1 MANSNTDIT
10 KESFAKVNLADTE
23 SEKITGESVSAWK
36 DALRRFV
43 TNKGAMASMII
54 IAAIV
59 LFAIIGPHFFGYDID
74 DQDVSRANLPPK
86 IGALTWIPAF
96 NGYENGVD
104 IYKEKNVTKN
114 YWFGTD
120 QFGRDLWTRT
130 WKGTQISLIIALI
143 ATLADV
149 FIGVVYGGVS
159 GYFGGMIDTVLQRIL
174 EIIAGIPNLVWI
186 ILLMLI
192 MRPGLITI
200 TIAILATSW
209 LSMARIVR
217 GEMLKLKNQEFVL
230 ASRTLGAG
238 DGRIIFKHLIP
249 NSIGMIIINTM
260 FSVPNAIFFEA
271 FLSFIGLGI
280 RQPQASLGSLINDG
294 YQMLQI
300 HPYQTLYPGIIIS
313 LLLICFNI
321 MGDGLRDA
329 FDPKLRR

>member
-1 MANSNTDIT
+1 MTTSNADVT
-10 KESFAKVNLADTE
+10 KELFVPADLNDSVGE
-23 SEKITGESVSAWK
+23 QISGESVSAWR
-36 DALRRFV
+36 DAVRRFA

-54 IAAIV
+54 IFLIV
-59 LFAIIGPHFFGYDID
+59 VFAIIGPHFFGYGVD

-86 IGALTWIPAF
+86 IGALSWVPAF
-96 NGYENGVD
+96 SGHESGVD
-104 IYKEKNVTKN
+104 AYKEKNITKN

-120 QFGRDLWTRT
+120 QLGRDLWTRT
-130 WKGTQISLIIALI
+130 WMGTQISLIIALI

-159 GYFGGMIDTVLQRIL
+159 GYFGGLVDNILQRIL
-174 EIIAGIPNLVWI
+174 EIIAGIPSLVWI
-186 ILLMLI
+186 ILLILI
-192 MRPGLITI
+192 LQPGLVTI

-217 GEMLKLKNQEFVL
+217 GEMLKLKNQEFIL
-230 ASRTLGAG
+230 ASRTLGAN

-260 FSVPNAIFFEA
+260 FSVPSAIFFEA

-280 RQPQASLGSLINDG
+280 RSPQSSLGSLINDG

>member
-1 MANSNTDIT
+1 MTTSNADVT
-10 KESFAKVNLADTE
+10 KELFVPADLNDSV
-23 SEKITGESVSAWK
+23 SEQISGESVSAWR
-36 DALRRFV
+36 DAIRRFI

-54 IAAIV
+54 IFLIV
-59 LFAIIGPHFFGYDID
+59 VFAIIGPHFFGYGVD

-86 IGALTWIPAF
+86 IGALSWIPAF
-96 NGYENGVD
+96 SGHEGGVD
-104 IYKEKNVTKN
+104 VYKEKKITKN

-120 QFGRDLWTRT
+120 QLGRDLWTRT
-130 WKGTQISLIIALI
+130 WMGTQISLIIALI

-159 GYFGGMIDTVLQRIL
+159 GYFGGMVDNVLQRIL
-174 EIIAGIPNLVWI
+174 EIIAGIPSLVWI
-186 ILLMLI
+186 ILLILI
-192 MRPGLITI
+192 LQPGLVTI

-230 ASRTLGAG
+230 ASRTLGAN

-260 FSVPNAIFFEA
+260 FSVPSAIFFEA

-280 RQPQASLGSLINDG
+280 RSPQSSLGSLINDG